1 MREHVLRCFLFKAYS
16 KGYHC
21 LCGSLLLLFQTF
33 LFYVLR
39 PKNVRFPFGDR
50 TFLGPKTYGFGTETV
65 KWRRLKTDC
74 LPFEN
79 RLLDVCVV
87 YFVHLLSCFIGLL
100 LLYLQSN
107 IKYMF
112 MKEKKTKEEKQK
124 NWQDFLD
131 KLKNMPPEKLSK
143 AAKWVL
149 KQEEKGEE
157 YWMDM
162 KAVLK

>member
-1 MREHVLRCFLFKAYS
+1 MKE
-16 KGYHC
+16 
-21 LCGSLLLLFQTF
+21 
-33 LFYVLR
+33 
-39 PKNVRFPFGDR
+39 P
-50 TFLGPKTYGFGTETV
+50 
-65 KWRRLKTDC
+65 W
-74 LPFEN
+74 
-79 RLLDVCVV
+79 CVV